1 MLRKYLVAAALVSFA
16 FAGAAIAQQAGSPLQ
31 PAPIKRI
38 PLQKFD
44 VPEGQRET
52 VMGIAEIAPNVTIGR
67 HTHPGP
73 EVSYVLEGDLVL
85 MIDGQPPRALKPGD
99 SFNIPAG
106 VVHDARSGEKGAK
119 VLATYIIERG
129 KPLASPAK

>member
-1 MLRKYLVAAALVSFA
+1 
-16 FAGAAIAQQAGSPLQ
+16 
-31 PAPIKRI
+31 
-38 PLQKFD
+38 
-44 VPEGQRET
+44 
-52 VMGIAEIAPNVTIGR
+52 
-67 HTHPGP
+67 
-73 EVSYVLEGDLVL
+73 